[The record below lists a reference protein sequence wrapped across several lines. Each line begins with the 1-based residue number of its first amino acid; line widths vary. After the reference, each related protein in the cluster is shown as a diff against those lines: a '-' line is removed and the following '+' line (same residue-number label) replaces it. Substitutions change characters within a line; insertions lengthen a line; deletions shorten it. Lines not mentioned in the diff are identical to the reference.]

1 MSITVTNKSFFLAL
15 FLVLVL
21 GAGYGVSFFA
31 LHRAMAERVSLKQDL
46 VGQTLTE
53 DQSKHIAE
61 VIADT
66 ETERTDLDNYFI
78 GSDGVVGFISTV
90 ENLSDDSG
98 ATVDVT
104 GVDQV
109 NKPNDPEFEYLHL
122 ELTAAGSWQ
131 SVYHL
136 SQLVESLP
144 YVLWLDRV
152 SLERMPDESPEPWK
166 AILTIRALK
175 RK

>member
-1 MSITVTNKSFFLAL
+1 MSITATNKSFFLAL

-21 GAGYGVSFFA
+21 GTGYGVSFLA
-31 LHRAMAERVSLKQDL
+31 LHGSIAKRAKLKQDL
-46 VGQTLTE
+46 AGQTLTE

-66 ETERTDLDNYFI
+66 ETERADLDKYFI
-78 GSDGVVGFISTV
+78 STDGIVGFISTV

-104 GVDQV
+104 SVDQV

-136 SQLVESLP
+136 TQLVESLP

-152 SLERMPDESPEPWK
+152 SLERMPKESPEPWK